1 MAEDDTRSLA
11 GMSDTDRMVFTV
23 LSNPERVNLSN
34 LPRVRYEQHEDADR
48 YENRIEE
55 LPRIE
60 EEDSHRPRDADT
72 RRDDTSHRREEERH
86 TRGDEREERHAR
98 DDEREERH
106 ARGDEREERHARGD
120 EEETRGTGEVADVVP
135 SDESRARGGDDEDER
150 RTLLLDLRRLEI
162 QGIKLT
168 KEFTMEDRT
177 EDMLLEIRR
186 HTLAMDEASN
196 VTFMRDSLRL
206 FVTGVEMVNNRIG
219 LLDLEGWSSEVVR
232 DLHKHDANLS
242 RIYRKYWRRST
253 STSPE
258 LDICMSLIGS
268 MGMHHMKRKMSQ
280 QLMSGAAGGGF
291 GGFGG
296 FGGRSGGKPPNSRRA
311 ATPPSSGD
319 EEAPP

>member
-23 LSNPERVNLSN
+23 LSNPERVDLSN
-34 LPRVRYEQHEDADR
+34 LPRVRYEHED
-48 YENRIEE
+48 ENGRHESRIEE

-72 RRDDTSHRREEERH
+72 TRRDDASHRREEERH
-86 TRGDEREERHAR
+86 ARRDEGE
-98 DDEREERH
+98 
-106 ARGDEREERHARGD
+106 GRHARGD

-135 SDESRARGGDDEDER
+135 SDESHPARGGDDEDER

-296 FGGRSGGKPPNSRRA
+296 RSGGKPPNSRRA